1 MNLAFGARTNWGK
14 SYSYGL
20 QAYTERNAPEYDRT
34 VLVDYKDKY
43 TGLVESGLLQRLPLR
58 PGTDDLSRT
67 DVVGILIAEFEQD
80 LES

>member
-34 VLVDYKDKY
+34 VLVDYKDKVHRA
-43 TGLVESGLLQRLPLR
+43 GRV
-58 PGTDDLSRT
+58 GTPTAAPASTRD
-67 DVVGILIAEFEQD
+67 
-80 LES
+80 